1 MQDKRQEQMEKLAKL
16 LSGNATEQERA
27 AAKGEGGEE
36 WDKTKKLW
44 EKTGAMENWEP
55 DIDKAWHRFSVKAM
69 AREQQIPAVADEP
82 LAPAHEALQPQGR
95 ERQLQPTRALR
106 WWLASAAAVM
116 LLLLGVWVVRQ
127 APAEAEL
134 MKVATAANEKQEVLL
149 PDGSKVWLNE
159 NTTLTYAKSFSVDDR
174 RVELTGEAFFDVQ
187 KAEGKRFTIMAGGTI
202 TEVIGTSFNVNAYSQ
217 QPVTVQ
223 VVTGRV
229 AFADAQKEEA
239 VFLGPGE
246 QATFGGSAAGAA
258 AAQVQRQEISNPNF
272 RAWQNGELNFANT
285 SLEQLSHTLSVYFD
299 KEVQLQDPGLS
310 NCRFTAT
317 FENPSLEEVLEVLR
331 LTGNFTITQTQKGYL
346 ISGQGC
352 Q

>member
-27 AAKGEGGEE
+27 AAKGEEWE
-36 WDKTKKLW
+36 KSKKLWDKTGTMD
-44 EKTGAMENWEP
+44 EWEP
-55 DIDKAWHRFSVKAM
+55 DTDKAWQRFSVKAM
-69 AREQQIPAVADEP
+69 AREQQIPAMPDHNPESAVGE
-82 LAPAHEALQPQGR
+82 LQPKAR
-95 ERQLQPTRALR
+95 ERKLRPVSNLR
-106 WWLASAAAVM
+106 WWAAAAVL
-116 LLLLGVWVVRQ
+116 LLLLGVWVIRQ
-127 APAEAEL
+127 APEEAEML
-134 MKVATAANEKQEVLL
+134 QIATAANEKQEVLL

-159 NTTLTYAKSFSVDDR
+159 NSSLSYAKSFSVNDR
-174 RVELTGEAFFDVQ
+174 RVELAGEAFFEVQ

-246 QATFGGSAAGAA
+246 QATFGGASDAGGTGAA
-258 AAQVQRQEISNPNF
+258 VQKQEIVNPNF
-272 RAWQNGELNFANT
+272 RAWQSGELNFANT
-285 SLEQLSHTLSVYFD
+285 SLEQLSHTLSDYFD
-299 KEVQLQDPGLS
+299 QEVALQDPALS

-317 FENPSLEEVLEVLR
+317 FQNPSLEEVLEVLR

>member
-1 MQDKRQEQMEKLAKL
+1 MQDKQQEQMEKLAKL

-36 WDKTKKLW
+36 WDKAKKLW
-44 EKTGAMENWEP
+44 DKTGAMDNWEP
-55 DIDKAWHRFSVKAM
+55 DVDKAWQRFSIKAM
-69 AREQQIPAVADEP
+69 AREQQMPAADRP
-82 LAPAHEALQPQGR
+82 IAPAGNTIQPQGR
-95 ERQLQPTRALR
+95 ERQLQTTSSLR

-127 APAEAEL
+127 TPAEAEI

-159 NTTLTYAKSFSVDDR
+159 NSILTYAKSFSVDDR
-174 RVELTGEAFFDVQ
+174 RVELSGEAFFEVQ
-187 KAEGKRFTIMAGGTI
+187 KAEGKRFTILAGGTI

-246 QATFGGSAAGAA
+246 QATFGGNVAGAA
-258 AAQVQRQEISNPNF
+258 AAEVQRQEISNPNF
-272 RAWQNGELNFANT
+272 RAWQNGELQFANT
-285 SLEQLSHTLSVYFD
+285 SLEQLSHTLSDYFD
-299 KEVQLQDPGLS
+299 QEVVLQDPALS

>member
-1 MQDKRQEQMEKLAKL
+1 MEKLAKL

-27 AAKGEGGEE
+27 AAKGEEWE
-36 WDKTKKLW
+36 KSKKLWDKTGTMD
-44 EKTGAMENWEP
+44 EWEP
-55 DIDKAWHRFSVKAM
+55 DTDKAWQRFSVKAM
-69 AREQQIPAVADEP
+69 AREQQLPDMPGMAN
-82 LAPAHEALQPQGR
+82 APADNEKQAATGK
-95 ERQLQPTRALR
+95 ERQLQPNARVRKLRPVSNLR
-106 WWLASAAAVM
+106 WWAAAAVL
-116 LLLLGVWVVRQ
+116 LLLLGVWVVWQ
-127 APAEAEL
+127 TPAEAEML
-134 MKVATAANEKQEVLL
+134 QIATADNEKQEVVL

-159 NTTLTYAKSFSVDDR
+159 NSTLSYAENFSVDDR
-174 RVELTGEAFFDVQ
+174 RVELAGEAFFEVQ

-202 TEVIGTSFNVNAYSQ
+202 TEVIGTSFNVNAYQQ

-246 QATFGGSAAGAA
+246 QATFGGAAGAGGA
-258 AAQVQRQEISNPNF
+258 AASLQKQEIVNPNF
-272 RAWQNGELNFANT
+272 RAWQSGELHFANT
-285 SLEQLSHTLSVYFD
+285 SLEQLSHTLSGYFD
-299 KEVQLQDPGLS
+299 QEVQLQDPDLS

-331 LTGNFTITQTQKGYL
+331 LTGNFTITQTQRGYL